1 MRYDAEHKERT
12 RQRILAEA
20 ASAIRTKG
28 PDRVGVAEIMAE
40 LGLTHGGFYAHFGSK
55 DELVAAAIALMF
67 DQAIARFERKT
78 AGLTPAEGLRAYVDW
93 YLSAAHR
100 DAPGRGCALA
110 ALSGDLPR
118 LPAAARARFT
128 EGAARLPVEIARL
141 LRGLGHADAEA
152 LAVSTI
158 SELIG
163 ALALARAI
171 SDPARSEEILRV
183 SREAIRARL
192 GLGAYA

>member
-12 RQRILAEA
+12 HQRILAEA

-28 PDRVGVAEIMAE
+28 PDRVGVAEVMAE

-55 DELVAAAIALMF
+55 DELVACAISYMF
-67 DQAIARFERKT
+67 DRMIARFERKT
-78 AGLTPAEGLRAYVDW
+78 AGLPPAAALAAYIDS
-93 YLSAAHR
+93 YLSLAHR

-118 LPAAARARFT
+118 LPAEARARFT
-128 EGAARLPVEIARL
+128 EGAKRLPAALARLI
-141 LRGLGHADAEA
+141 GKLGHADPES
-152 LAVSTI
+152 LAVSAV
-158 SELIG
+158 SELVG

-171 SDPARSEEILRV
+171 ADEERSQAILAV
-183 SREAIRARL
+183 SRASIKARL
-192 GLGAYA
+192 GLGAAA